1 MNYLITGGTGFVGQ
15 SLINKLIE
23 NNHHAYVLTR
33 SPKKHPNEPQVT
45 YISFEHNVSRL
56 PKIHGVINL
65 AGESIFGR
73 WTETKKEK
81 ILSSR
86 LKVTEKTIQLI
97 AKMDT
102 TPHVFINASAVGFYG
117 MSNSVIYTED
127 TNTPANDFLADVVA
141 KWEKAALSAEDLGMR
156 TVRARFGIILDKNN
170 GALSMMDIPFK
181 GFIGGK
187 IGNGEQWMSWVHI
200 DDVVDLIYFSLTNDN
215 VEGPINA
222 TAPNPLRNKDFTA
235 VLGNVLNRPYLFTVP
250 KTIIDLA
257 LGEMG
262 QLITRGQYVLPK
274 KAKEYG
280 YNFHYPHL
288 NEALESIYKNN

>member
-1 MNYLITGGTGFVGQ
+1 
-15 SLINKLIE
+15 
-23 NNHHAYVLTR
+23 
-33 SPKKHPNEPQVT
+33 
-45 YISFEHNVSRL
+45 
-56 PKIHGVINL
+56 
-65 AGESIFGR
+65 
-73 WTETKKEK
+73 
-81 ILSSR
+81 

-102 TPHVFINASAVGFYG
+102 TPHVFINASADGFYG

-127 TNTPANDFLADVVA
+127 TNTPVNDFLVDVVA
-141 KWEKAALSAEDLGMR
+141 KREKAALSAEDLGMR
-156 TVRARFGIILDKNN
+156 TVRIRFEINLHINN
-170 GALSMMDIPFK
+170 VI
-181 GFIGGK
+181 
-187 IGNGEQWMSWVHI
+187 
-200 DDVVDLIYFSLTNDN
+200 DLIYYALTNDN

-280 YNFHYPHL
+280 
-288 NEALESIYKNN
+288 

>member
-1 MNYLITGGTGFVGQ
+1 IIKFIFIINIYIITLVTFFLCRYFSNCLKLTHSYIISYHEHKYFLKFSNSEAIIMNYLITGGTGFVGQ

-45 YISFEHNVSRL
+45 YISFEHNVSSL
-56 PKIHGVINL
+56 PKIHVVINL

-141 KWEKAALSAEDLGMR
+141 K
-156 TVRARFGIILDKNN
+156 
-170 GALSMMDIPFK
+170 
-181 GFIGGK
+181 
-187 IGNGEQWMSWVHI
+187 
-200 DDVVDLIYFSLTNDN
+200 
-215 VEGPINA
+215 
-222 TAPNPLRNKDFTA
+222 
-235 VLGNVLNRPYLFTVP
+235 
-250 KTIIDLA
+250 
-257 LGEMG
+257 
-262 QLITRGQYVLPK
+262 
-274 KAKEYG
+274 
-280 YNFHYPHL
+280 
-288 NEALESIYKNN
+288 

>member
-23 NNHHAYVLTR
+23 NDHHAYVLTR

-56 PKIHGVINL
+56 PKIQGVINL
-65 AGESIFGR
+65 AGESMFGR

-117 MSNSVIYTED
+117 MSISVIYTVD
-127 TNTPANDFLADVVA
+127 INTFVNVFYIVV
-141 KWEKAALSAEDLGMR
+141 
-156 TVRARFGIILDKNN
+156 II
-170 GALSMMDIPFK
+170 
-181 GFIGGK
+181 
-187 IGNGEQWMSWVHI
+187 
-200 DDVVDLIYFSLTNDN
+200 
-215 VEGPINA
+215 
-222 TAPNPLRNKDFTA
+222 
-235 VLGNVLNRPYLFTVP
+235 
-250 KTIIDLA
+250 
-257 LGEMG
+257 
-262 QLITRGQYVLPK
+262 
-274 KAKEYG
+274 
-280 YNFHYPHL
+280 
-288 NEALESIYKNN
+288 